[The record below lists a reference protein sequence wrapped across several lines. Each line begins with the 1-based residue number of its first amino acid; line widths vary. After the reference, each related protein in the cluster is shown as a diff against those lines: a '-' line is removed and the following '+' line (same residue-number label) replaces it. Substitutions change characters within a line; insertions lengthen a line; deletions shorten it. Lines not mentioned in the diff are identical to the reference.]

1 MEANT
6 TGICN
11 ASLLIQFPPICL
23 LRHMILWVYTVGFV
37 SCVYRCLCVRDST
50 HLLQKVVIRGP
61 VLLVEMSQDAVVST
75 GLAEVGRGQCVHCW
89 LSLLGRVGRAV
100 GGRLDRQRRDSENW
114 WLENWSCSTAHF
126 EHLHFHESGV
136 NSISW
141 GRSRDLIETHEQP
154 LNRLC
159 DVIVTLWCYTVTSL
173 IFSLLTDYSFVSTST
188 WEEPCNGKNTIRNQE
203 LQLGIRILV
212 PLWNHL
218 SFTSMCSDLP
228 PDFCV
233 QLDKNKGKKI

>member
-1 MEANT
+1 MKVLEANT

-61 VLLVEMSQDAVVST
+61 VLFVEMSQDAVVST

-159 DVIVTLWCYTVTSL
+159 DVIVLHCDVIDLFPLDW
-173 IFSLLTDYSFVSTST
+173 LLF
-188 WEEPCNGKNTIRNQE
+188 C
-203 LQLGIRILV
+203 L
-212 PLWNHL
+212 HL
-218 SFTSMCSDLP
+218 NLRRTM
-228 PDFCV
+228 
-233 QLDKNKGKKI
+233 QR